1 MLRWYSVYFLN
12 KNVPFKTM
20 LLKEII
26 NERPFKKD
34 TLYLCHWPP
43 CCFLLFPALWSI
55 YDVKGFRHLLSL
67 LSIFIHVS
75 KNFSVCA
82 NKRKIG
88 MSVTM
93 DQLNWVYLPIF
104 CSLFLYWS
112 NTTGCSVALCFNLWC
127 STDASC
133 FNFAREWFKTFTL
146 QIKLADKLLNCYE
159 HCETVAVWFDLTP
172 KLFG

>member
-1 MLRWYSVYFLN
+1 M
-12 KNVPFKTM
+12 KD
-20 LLKEII
+20 LLKRTHFIFATGLHAASYCSQLSGAFMTSKVSGI
-26 NERPFKKD
+26 GK
-34 TLYLCHWPP
+34 
-43 CCFLLFPALWSI
+43 SQ
-55 YDVKGFRHLLSL
+55 LSL

-82 NKRKIG
+82 NKCKIG